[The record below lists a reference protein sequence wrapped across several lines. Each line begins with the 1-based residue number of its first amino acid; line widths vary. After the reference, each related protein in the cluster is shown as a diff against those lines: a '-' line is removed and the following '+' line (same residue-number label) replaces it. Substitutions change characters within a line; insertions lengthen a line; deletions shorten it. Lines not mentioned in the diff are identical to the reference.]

1 MEKKQKRFN
10 FCGWEIDMKWNY
22 ATDKEANI
30 LSPDEFDLQ
39 IVLGLQS
46 CKTKNDVMDLLKDVR
61 QHERLQ
67 LANKTQKRI
76 SKTIT
81 DAEREEY
88 Y

>member
-1 MEKKQKRFN
+1 
-10 FCGWEIDMKWNY
+10 MKWNY

>member
-1 MEKKQKRFN
+1 
-10 FCGWEIDMKWNY
+10 MKWNY

-30 LSPDEFDLQ
+30 LSSDEFDLQ

-46 CKTKNDVMDLLKDVR
+46 CKTKKDVMDLLKDVR

-67 LANKTQKRI
+67 LINKTQKRL
-76 SKTIT
+76 SNTIT
-81 DAEREEY
+81 DVEREEY